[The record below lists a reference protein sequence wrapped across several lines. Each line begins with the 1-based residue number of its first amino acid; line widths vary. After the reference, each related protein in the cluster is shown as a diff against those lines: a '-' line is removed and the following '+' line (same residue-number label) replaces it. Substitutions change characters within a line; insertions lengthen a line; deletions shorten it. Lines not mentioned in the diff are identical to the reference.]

1 MRSFKYILILL
12 ALSISARVW
21 GQYNPSNPAEP
32 GAPVKQYTLT
42 LVADPSGGGSFNL
55 NATSS
60 QTEGTTFWV
69 QANTAANFTFV
80 NWTDEQGEEI
90 SNVYRF
96 QYTMPSH
103 DAKLIAHFT
112 YTPNAPGEPSEAIV
126 PPKPVYA
133 PLWLTAQPAAGCSFN
148 IASGNN
154 YEVGTNVSVKAN
166 VASNFKFVNWT
177 KDGVEISTANPFSY
191 TMLEGDEANQL
202 VANLVYDPNAP
213 TEPTERLYHKVF
225 LISNPAGGG
234 TFNVASGN
242 EYEQG
247 TNQTFRAYNS
257 TWYTFTK
264 WTLDGEEVSTNS
276 VYTFPIPEKDIT
288 LTAHFEYNYNPSNP
302 AEPSAS
308 TSEELAL
315 YGMTQNGVRGQTI
328 NYPVILENTAE
339 VPNMTVVVKFPEG
352 FDVQTAS
359 TALAER
365 AAGKTLTVT
374 PVPSE
379 GNAYRFDITGGT
391 AITGNNGKVFDV
403 PVTISETATEGTSY
417 EVVLK
422 NGARINSD
430 ESTTVINSTRKGYI
444 YVEEQREDGLYAS
457 FTFDKFQNR
466 FQFKNQSS
474 DKALEW
480 TWNFGD
486 GTSSTERNPLHTYA
500 AEGTYDVTLTVKGE
514 TGTDVAMMSV
524 LVNNKNT
531 WRVNGTLFLDT
542 EEKGVRYF
550 TSTSS
555 LLTFMAASPINS
567 DVTVMVKQGETFAC
581 ALSESDISH
590 LSTINS
596 QLSTGGY
603 TLTLQRNGEGTVPTM
618 GFGNESEV
626 VKTEVVGIFT
636 ALGKNLAISNVN
648 LKLWGIIFDPTKID
662 ELTSQTVKSGE
673 QTAAVD
679 FAPIST
685 GLTFTWKAADD
696 TPEVLSGYTAEGTGS
711 IPQMTISSSS
721 TEDAQII
728 YNVVGKKG
736 EETFCSFTHT
746 ITVTPALE
754 GEFTNLQP
762 ANGTSLDALT
772 VQLQWNGISNAV
784 YDVYLWNAVNQ
795 KPATPSATGITETT
809 FTSTNFCQDGKSY
822 KWQVVARNATQQIE
836 SQVMNFSVQLLP
848 NLHVS
853 TITLPAEIEAG
864 TNATIKWTVRND
876 GIGGT
881 NGKAWT
887 DRVWLVP
894 DVYGG
899 TGQKSCLLLKS
910 VANVKDLPSGEEYEG
925 SAEISLTEEQ
935 YGSYYILVASDM
947 SSVTSIDWEKAGG
960 SIVNPYEPTTAE
972 YGYLMA
978 TTEAA
983 GNLVKE
989 QGETATRS
997 DNFFYVKA
1005 KIDMPQMV
1013 EEEWNLL
1020 KQAYQEMGDG
1030 EGWTKKWDFDVE
1042 RRTVQSLP
1050 GVSILGGHVVS
1061 INLSNNGL
1069 TGDFPFTLLSLPKLE
1084 ALNLSGNQ
1092 LTGDIGESMET
1103 FLADKTE
1110 FTSKLTAVNLADNQ
1124 LGGNIGKFAEPLT
1137 ALTTLYAS
1145 DNNIADVSPVISDK
1159 VTTLTLQNQ
1168 TIDKVV
1174 TIDVNKLNTADV
1186 WAQIPTVLL
1195 YDHATQGY
1203 AEKIRLA
1210 CADTDS
1216 EWSLT
1221 MDCTPTSV
1229 PVSPEDFDGPNAKV
1243 LATQVVDDS
1252 DQPTGCTLKVKFL
1265 FVLPNL
1271 HVSTIT
1277 LPTELEA
1284 GTKPTIKWTV
1294 RNDGDGGTDGKTWTD
1309 RVWLVT
1315 DVTGGTG
1322 ETDCK
1327 LLAEVANVKD
1337 LASGKEY
1344 EGSAEIDLNE
1354 DEYGSYYI
1362 LVASDMST
1370 VTDIDWATAGGEV
1383 VNPYEPATADYGYL
1397 MATTEAAGNL
1407 VREFGETTTRSDNF
1421 FYVKVTIG
1429 MPQMSEEEWNVLKQ
1443 AYQEMGNGEGW
1454 TKMWDFDVTHR
1465 TIESLP
1471 GVTISGGSVTSIDLS
1486 DNGVTGTFPY
1496 TLLSLPKL
1504 ESLNLSGNQLTG
1516 DIGEGMET
1524 FLADKEGFTSKL
1536 MTVDIADNQLGGNI
1550 GKFAEPLTDLT
1561 TLYASGNGIADVSPV
1576 ISNKVTTLTLENQTI
1591 DKVVTID
1598 VNNSEPDEIWA
1609 QIPTVL
1615 LYDHATQGYA
1625 ETVRLSCT
1633 DADSGWS
1640 LTMDCTPTTL
1650 PVPRKNFEGPSDK
1663 VLTAQVVDDSDQPTG
1678 CTLKVKFLYDP
1689 TSIYAVGEAKY
1700 GRAAGVYDM
1709 GGKKVAKTATSLK
1722 GLPVGTYIIGGRKV
1736 TVER

>member
-1 MRSFKYILILL
+1 ML
-12 ALSISARVW
+12 ALCVSAGVW
-21 GQYNPSNPAEP
+21 GQYNPANPAEP

-42 LVADPSGGGSFNL
+42 LAADPSGGGTFNL
-55 NATSS
+55 NATTQ

-69 QANTAANFTFV
+69 QANTASNFTFV
-80 NWTDEQGEEI
+80 NWTDEDGDEI

-103 DAKLIAHFT
+103 DAKLIAHFI
-112 YTPNAPGEPSEAIV
+112 YTPSAPGEPSEAII

-133 PLWLTAQPAAGCSFN
+133 PLFLTAQPAAGGSFN

-154 YEVGTNVSVKAN
+154 YEVGSVVSVKAN
-166 VASNFKFVNWT
+166 AASNFKFVNWT
-177 KDGVEISTANPFSY
+177 KDGVEISTANPFGY
-191 TMLEGDEANQL
+191 TMLAGDEANQL
-202 VANLVYDPNAP
+202 VANFSYDPTAP

-910 VANVKDLPSGEEYEG
+910 VANVKDLPSGDEYEG

-978 TTEAA
+978 NTEAA

-1020 KQAYQEMGDG
+1020 KQAYQEMGNG

-1061 INLSNNGL
+1061 INLSNNG
-1069 TGDFPFTLLSLPKLE
+1069 
-1084 ALNLSGNQ
+1084 
-1092 LTGDIGESMET
+1092 
-1103 FLADKTE
+1103 
-1110 FTSKLTAVNLADNQ
+1110 
-1124 LGGNIGKFAEPLT
+1124 
-1137 ALTTLYAS
+1137 
-1145 DNNIADVSPVISDK
+1145 
-1159 VTTLTLQNQ
+1159 
-1168 TIDKVV
+1168 
-1174 TIDVNKLNTADV
+1174 
-1186 WAQIPTVLL
+1186 
-1195 YDHATQGY
+1195 
-1203 AEKIRLA
+1203 
-1210 CADTDS
+1210 
-1216 EWSLT
+1216 
-1221 MDCTPTSV
+1221 
-1229 PVSPEDFDGPNAKV
+1229 
-1243 LATQVVDDS
+1243 
-1252 DQPTGCTLKVKFL
+1252 
-1265 FVLPNL
+1265 
-1271 HVSTIT
+1271 
-1277 LPTELEA
+1277 
-1284 GTKPTIKWTV
+1284 
-1294 RNDGDGGTDGKTWTD
+1294 
-1309 RVWLVT
+1309 
-1315 DVTGGTG
+1315 
-1322 ETDCK
+1322 
-1327 LLAEVANVKD
+1327 
-1337 LASGKEY
+1337 
-1344 EGSAEIDLNE
+1344 
-1354 DEYGSYYI
+1354 
-1362 LVASDMST
+1362 
-1370 VTDIDWATAGGEV
+1370 
-1383 VNPYEPATADYGYL
+1383 
-1397 MATTEAAGNL
+1397 
-1407 VREFGETTTRSDNF
+1407 
-1421 FYVKVTIG
+1421 
-1429 MPQMSEEEWNVLKQ
+1429 
-1443 AYQEMGNGEGW
+1443 
-1454 TKMWDFDVTHR
+1454 
-1465 TIESLP
+1465 
-1471 GVTISGGSVTSIDLS
+1471 
-1486 DNGVTGTFPY
+1486 VTGTFPY

-1504 ESLNLSGNQLTG
+1504 ESLNLSENQLTG

-1524 FLADKEGFTSKL
+1524 FLADKEDFTSKL
-1536 MTVDIADNQLGGNI
+1536 TAVNLANNQLSGNI
-1550 GKFAEPLTDLT
+1550 STFAQPLTDLT
-1561 TLYASGNGIADVSPV
+1561 TLYASDNCLADVTPA
-1576 ISNKVTTLTLENQTI
+1576 ISSNVTTLTLKNQTI
-1591 DKVVTID
+1591 DKVITID
-1598 VNNSEPDEIWA
+1598 VNNLDAAVVWA

-1625 ETVRLSCT
+1625 ENIRLLCEDTESE
-1633 DADSGWS
+1633 WN
-1640 LTMDCTPTTL
+1640 LTLDCTPNSI
-1650 PVPRKNFEGPSDK
+1650 PVSEEDFDGPNAK
-1663 VLTAQVVDDSDQPTG
+1663 VMTATVIDDSDQPTG
-1678 CTLKVKFLYDP
+1678 SALKAQFLFVLPNLHVSAITLPANLEAGTKPVIKWTVRNDGAGSTGDKAWKDRVWIVSNVTGGTGETDCRLLAEINNVKSLASGEEYEGSAEIDLLDEEQYGEYYFLVASDMSSVTDIDWATAGGSVVNPYEPATAEYGYLMANTEASGNLVREDGETSTRSDNFFYVKATIGMPQMTEEEWNMLKDAYQEMGNGDGWTKTWDFDVERRTVESLPGVSILGGHVVSINLSNNGLTGEFPFSLLALPNLETLNLSENQLTGDIGTGMTQFLADKSEFTSKLTAVNIANNQLSGNISTFAQPLTDLITLYASDNCLADVTPAISSNVTTLTLKNQTIDRVITIDVNNLDAAAVWAQIPTVLLYDHATQGYAENIRLLCEDTESEWSLTLDCTPNSIPVSEDDFDGPSDKVITASVVDGTDQPTGSALKVKFLFTP
-1689 TSIYAVGEAKY
+1689 TGI
-1700 GRAAGVYDM
+1700 GRIINGRFTRPVDVYNM
-1709 GGKKVAKTATSLK
+1709 QGAKVATKVISLDE
-1722 GLPVGTYIIGGRKV
+1722 LPEGTYIIGGKKV
-1736 TVER
+1736 AVKR